1 MDKDK
6 VVEITRTIADRIIEE
21 NGKLNLFMLIPDI
34 ERDTFT
40 LFVSAKWL
48 DNVNAY
54 EGTKK
59 IATYLFNYNDK
70 EYIQNISRVS
80 IAKSTDPGVLSI
92 NIMGLSGGIC
102 NIVNCRFNNVVL
114 ERAIIFESAR

>member
-1 MDKDK
+1 MDQNK
-6 VVEITRTIADRIIEE
+6 VVEITRIIADKIIEE

-34 ERDTFT
+34 ESDTFT
-40 LFVSAKWL
+40 LFASAKWL
-48 DNVNAY
+48 DNLNVY

-59 IATYLFNYNDK
+59 IVTYLFGYNDK

-80 IAKSTDPGVLSI
+80 IAKSSDPGVLAI
-92 NIMGLSGGIC
+92 NIMGIRGGIA

-114 ERAIIFESAR
+114 ERAIIFESVR